1 MAEAG
6 FSEPIGGERVVAHVR
21 VNGTSQALPED
32 PRVTLLDFLREQLGL
47 TGTKVGC
54 DHGQCGACTVLVNGR
69 RVNACLTLA
78 VTVAGDEVT
87 TVEGLGGPDGGL
99 HPVQAAFLEQ
109 DAFQCGFCTPGQLCS
124 AAALLEE
131 IALGEP
137 SAVTP
142 ALERMAEIEV
152 TDDEIRERMS
162 GNLCRCGAYTNIVT
176 AVRAA
181 ARAQAAHGRV
191 PPGRVPPG
199 QVR

>member
-1 MAEAG
+1 MSG
-6 FSEPIGGERVVAHVR
+6 PDFPEPIGGERAAAHVR
-21 VNGTSQALPED
+21 VNGVLRPLPED
-32 PRVTLLDFLREQLGL
+32 PRVTLLDFLREKLGL

-78 VTVAGDEVT
+78 VSVDGDQVT
-87 TVEGLGGPDGGL
+87 TVEGLAGPDGGL
-99 HPVQAAFLEQ
+99 HPVQAAFLEH
-109 DAFQCGFCTPGQLCS
+109 DAYQCGYCTSGQICS
-124 AAALLEE
+124 AAGLLEE
-131 IALGEP
+131 VALGEP

-142 ALERMAEIEV
+142 ALDRIADVEL

-162 GNLCRCGAYTNIVT
+162 GNLCRCGGYTNIVA

-191 PPGRVPPG
+191 R
-199 QVR
+199 